1 MDVFTIQEL
10 KTLMERRGVCASL
23 FMPTHRAWK
32 EILKDP
38 ITMKNLVKK
47 IYDGLA
53 GTGMRNVEAE
63 QYLSPFQR
71 YLEDDDLFWRHSSDG
86 LAAFLSHDFFR
97 IYRLPLRFEAYTV
110 LTDRF
115 QIKPLLSLFSE
126 NGIFYLLAL
135 SQKTLHLY
143 QASRFG
149 MAEIEI
155 TTMPENI
162 NTILEYQDTS
172 KEELHSGI
180 RSSVGG
186 YRTGFQGITESLS
199 DIDNILLYAQAVDKG
214 IHPVLK
220 GRNNPLV
227 LAGVE
232 YLHPVYRNA
241 NTYPYLVEKG
251 VPGNPDQ
258 MNMRDL
264 HAQAWKIVEPI
275 FQERRKQA
283 IERYMNSNG
292 LPITSRKIEEIVPAS
307 ADGRIDTLFID
318 DTVHIWGLFDGDDR
332 TVTLHDREQTGDGD
346 LLDLATVNTL
356 QNGGTVFNLKR
367 EDMPEESPV
376 SAIFRY

>member
-10 KTLMERRGVCASL
+10 KSLMERRGICVSL

-47 IYDGLA
+47 IYDGLV
-53 GTGMRNVEAE
+53 GSGMKNNEAE
-63 QYLSPFQR
+63 QFLSPFQR
-71 YLEDDDLFWRHSSDG
+71 YLEDDLFWRHGSDG
-86 LAAFLSHDFFR
+86 LAAFLSSDFFR
-97 IYRLPLRFEAYTV
+97 MYRLPLRFEAYTV

-115 QIKPLLSLFSE
+115 QIKPLLSLFAE
-126 NGIFYLLAL
+126 NGVFYILAL
-135 SQKTLHLY
+135 SQKSLHFY

-162 NTILEYQDTS
+162 NTILEQQDTV
-172 KEELHSGI
+172 KQELNSSI

-186 YRTGFQGITESLS
+186 YRTGFQGYTESLS
-199 DIDNILLYAQAVDKG
+199 DVDNLLLYAQAVDKG
-214 IHPVLK
+214 IHPVLR

-232 YLHPVYRNA
+232 YLHPIYRNA
-241 NTYPYLVEKG
+241 NTYPYLVTKG
-251 VPGNPDQ
+251 IPGNPDQ

-264 HAQAWKIVEPI
+264 HAHAWQTVEPI

-283 IERYMNSNG
+283 VERYMNSAG
-292 LPITSRKIEEIVPAS
+292 LRITSRKIEEIVPAS
-307 ADGRIDTLFID
+307 AEGRIDTLFID
-318 DTVHIWGLFDGDDR
+318 DSVHVWGLFDSDDR
-332 TVTLHDREQTGDGD
+332 ELTVHEREQPGDGD

-356 QNGGTVFNLKR
+356 QNGGTVFNLKP
-367 EDMPEESPV
+367 DDLPEKSPV
-376 SAIFRY
+376 SAIYRY